1 MESPATR
8 NADGLTPSQHRAV
21 AARGNVLVMAGAG
34 TGKTHT
40 LVERCLHCLCSEQPP
55 ASLEEILVVTFTEA
69 AAAEMRRRLREQLE
83 EKLLAAPDEPRWA
96 EQLALFDTA
105 HIGTLHGFCLKLVR
119 EHFHELGLDPQLA
132 VLNEGEA
139 RLLAEETL
147 NEELQEHY
155 AGQDELARAVQKL
168 IQIYGGGRDQAIR
181 QLVLRLHHYAQTRPD
196 AGGWLARQIEQFA
209 APAPD
214 EWREW
219 LLDGIQAWRDEWL
232 PVLENFGTPA
242 PAAPKLPSEGW
253 SGTARSPRDKLRAV
267 PEAGA
272 SSNNEKAAE
281 LAVILRRLLKNFS
294 RETAAEVLEQII
306 SADGNWPAK
315 RKTILRKPLE
325 DLFDEAKFLVSLATV
340 KNGND
345 PLAEDWDWVRGPMG
359 ALVRLTQNFSARFAA
374 RKRDDGVLD
383 FHDLEQFALKLLWNF
398 AANQPTS
405 VAGRW
410 RQKIRYVFVDEYQDI
425 NAAQDKIIQALS
437 RDPFGVPSRTT
448 RDGLTPKPPEGG
460 TPNEG
465 NRFLVGDVKQSIYR
479 FRLADPKIFRDYAQN
494 WRGKNGQTIHLAENF
509 RSREGLLNFVNSVF
523 EPLMRPE
530 IGGVR
535 YDAEARLQFG
545 TPDRRVELSAA
556 RDASPRVELLLR
568 FKKGRND
575 AEPDDE
581 SSDDDLADLQET
593 EKEARLL
600 ALRLKWL
607 EAGKH
612 EIWDADKKR
621 FRPAEWRDL
630 AVLLRAPSGKAE
642 IYAKEFQRAG
652 VPLVVE
658 RGGFYDSNEI
668 MDLLSLLQLLDNP
681 LQDVPAIAVL
691 RSPLAGLSL
700 DELAQI
706 RLTAKDVH
714 FWTALN
720 RWRDVTRDGGHVT
733 GWETTAE
740 TFSKV
745 DKFLKDFSRWRQLA
759 RQASLSQC
767 LESML
772 AETHYAEWLLAR
784 PRGAQRR
791 ANVERFLGLAQKFDQ
806 FQRQGLFRFLKF
818 IEAQREAEVE
828 PEVAAVADENAVR
841 LMSIHQSKG
850 LEFPIVA
857 VADLA
862 KSFNTQDLR
871 GEIIFDET
879 FGLCP
884 RIKPPHT
891 GRRYPSLPYW
901 LAQQHQRREQWG
913 EELRLLYV
921 AATRAR
927 DTLILTAAITE
938 RKWESLWTKP
948 AAVTT
953 QAIVA
958 AKSYADWLGL
968 WFANQVQSPKSKVQ
982 SEPEGELPDLRWR
995 IADDAELR
1003 DDSICRSRGDEAQTK
1018 DQPETPHVV
1027 SCKNTIKLDAATAE
1041 RLRAM
1046 LSWKYPFDAA
1056 TQRAAKSSVT
1066 ALRRQSAEE
1075 LDDEA
1080 EPVFR
1085 LQFSAKRLAR
1095 IGLRQTSPR
1104 RALAPPAQTS
1114 KSSRRAGLNPK
1125 LSAADAGTAHHKF
1138 LQFVALENANDVAA
1152 LKSEANRLEQKNV
1165 LSADERVALALEDI
1179 AAFWNSEPGRKI
1191 RAQAA
1196 SVRRELPFTARFSP
1210 AELAAITGVKSAPG
1224 LEDEFVVVQGVA
1236 DLVVLLPE
1244 EIWLADFKTDEIR
1257 QDGLPDKLKT
1267 YAPQLKLYA
1276 QALEKIYSRPVT
1288 KCWLHFLAAR
1298 KTVEL

>member
-1 MESPATR
+1 MEPPRTQNDS
-8 NADGLTPSQHRAV
+8 LTPSQRQAV
-21 AARGNVLVMAGAG
+21 TARGNVLVMAGAG
-34 TGKTHT
+34 TGKTYT
-40 LVERCLHCLCSEQPP
+40 LVERCLHCLCEEQPP
-55 ASLEEILVVTFTEA
+55 TSLEELLVVTFTEA

-83 EKLLAAPDEPRWA
+83 EKLRAEPDEPRWA

-132 VLNEGEA
+132 VLDAGEA
-139 RLLAEETL
+139 RLLADETL
-147 NEELQEHY
+147 DEELQEHY
-155 AGQDELARAVQKL
+155 SGQNELAEAVQKL
-168 IQIYGGGRDQAIR
+168 IQIYGGGRDQTIR

-196 AGGWLARQIEQFA
+196 ADGWLTRQIERFA
-209 APAPD
+209 SPVPD
-214 EWREW
+214 EWRGW

-232 PVLENFGTPA
+232 PVLENLGTPA
-242 PAAPKLPSEGW
+242 
-253 SGTARSPRDKLRAV
+253 SGTARFKRDELRAV

-272 SSNNEKAAE
+272 PSNNEKAAE
-281 LAVILRRLLKNFS
+281 LANVLRRLPENFS
-294 RETAAEVLEQII
+294 RADAAGILGQIN
-306 SADGNWPAK
+306 SADGNWPVK
-315 RKTILRKPLE
+315 RKIALRKPLE
-325 DLFDEAKFLVSLATV
+325 KFFADAAFLHSLAPV
-340 KNGND
+340 ENGRD
-345 PLAEDWDWVRGPMG
+345 PLVEDWEWVRGHMD
-359 ALVRLTQNFSARFAA
+359 ALLRLTQNFSARFAA
-374 RKRDDGVLD
+374 RKLNDGVLD
-383 FHDLEQFALKLLWNF
+383 FHDLEQFALKLLWDF

-410 RQKIRYVFVDEYQDI
+410 RQKIRFVFVDEYQDI

-437 RDPFGVPSRTT
+437 RDSFGVPPLGGKR
-448 RDGLTPKPPEGG
+448 PKPPEGG

-479 FRLADPKIFRDYAQN
+479 FRLADPKIFRDYAQS
-494 WRGKNGQTIHLAENF
+494 WRGNNGQTISLAENF

-523 EPLMRPE
+523 EPLMREE

-545 TPDRRVELSAA
+545 APDHRAELSVAKE
-556 RDASPRVELLLR
+556 ASPRAELLLR
-568 FKKGRND
+568 FKRGRND
-575 AEPDDE
+575 VETGDD
-581 SSDDDLADLQET
+581 SGDDDLADLQET

-600 ALRLKWL
+600 ARRLKQL

-612 EIWDADKKR
+612 KIWDADKKG
-621 FRPAEWRDL
+621 FRPAEWRDM

-658 RGGFYDSNEI
+658 RGGFYDSGEI
-668 MDLLSLLQLLDNP
+668 LDLLSLLQLLDNP

-706 RLTAKDVH
+706 RLAAKGMH

-720 RWRDVTRDGGHVT
+720 RWRDVTRDGDHVT
-733 GWETTAE
+733 GLEATAE

-772 AETHYAEWLLAR
+772 GETHYAEWLLAR

-791 ANVERFLGLAQKFDQ
+791 ANVERFLGLAQKFDE

-862 KSFNTQDLR
+862 KPFNTQDLR
-871 GEIIFDET
+871 GEIIFDES

-884 RIKPPHT
+884 RVKPPHT
-891 GRRYPSLPYW
+891 GRRYPSLPHW

-921 AATRAR
+921 ATTRAR
-927 DTLILTAAITE
+927 DTLILTGAITE
-938 RKWESLWTKP
+938 KKWETLWTQP
-948 AAVTT
+948 AAITT

-968 WFANQVQSPKSKVQ
+968 WFAQSAGGTKVATT
-982 SEPEGELPDLRWR
+982 EGELPHLRWR

-1003 DDSICRSRGDEAQTK
+1003 DEAQTK
-1018 DQPETPHVV
+1018 DQSETPHVV
-1027 SCKNTIKLDAATAE
+1027 SYKNTIELAAATAE
-1041 RLRAM
+1041 KLRTI
-1046 LSWKYPFDAA
+1046 LSWQYQFAAA
-1056 TQRAAKSSVT
+1056 TQHAAKSSVT
-1066 ALRRQSAEE
+1066 ALRRQAAGE

-1080 EPVFR
+1080 EQIPP
-1085 LQFSAKRLAR
+1085 AR
-1095 IGLRQTSPR
+1095 NFARPPR
-1104 RALAPPAQTS
+1104 RNL
-1114 KSSRRAGLNPK
+1114 RAK

-1138 LQFVALENANDVAA
+1138 LQFVALENSNDVAS
-1152 LKSEANRLEQKNV
+1152 LKSEANRLEQEKV
-1165 LSADERVALALEDI
+1165 LSADERAALALEDI
-1179 AAFWNSEPGRKI
+1179 AAFWNSGPGEKI

-1210 AELAAITGVKSAPG
+1210 PELEALTGVKSAPE
-1224 LEDEFVVVQGVA
+1224 LKNEFVVVQGVA

-1244 EIWLADFKTDEIR
+1244 EIWLLDFKTDEIR
-1257 QDGLPDKLKT
+1257 KDELPDKIKV

-1288 KCWLHFLAAR
+1288 KRWLHFLAAR
-1298 KTVEL
+1298 KTVEI

>member
-1 MESPATR
+1 MEPPRTQNDSR
-8 NADGLTPSQHRAV
+8 LTLSQQRAV
-21 AARGNVLVMAGAG
+21 EARGNVLVMAGAG
-34 TGKTHT
+34 TGKTYT
-40 LVERCLHCLCSEQPP
+40 LVERCLHCLCAEQPP

-83 EKLLAAPDEPRWA
+83 EKLRAEPDEPRWA

-132 VLNEGEA
+132 VLDAGEA
-139 RLLAEETL
+139 RLLADETL
-147 NEELQEHY
+147 DEELQEHY
-155 AGQDELARAVQKL
+155 AGQNELAEAVQKL
-168 IQIYGGGRDQAIR
+168 IQIYGGRDQAIR

-196 AGGWLARQIEQFA
+196 ADGWLARQIERFA
-209 APAPD
+209 SPAPD
-214 EWREW
+214 EWRGW
-219 LLDGIQAWRDEWL
+219 LLDGIRAWRDEWL
-232 PVLENFGTPA
+232 PVLENLGTPA
-242 PAAPKLPSEGW
+242 
-253 SGTARSPRDKLRAV
+253 SGTARSPRDELRAV

-272 SSNNEKAAE
+272 PSYNEKAAE
-281 LAVILRRLLKNFS
+281 CLEILQKLPDEFS
-294 RETAAEVLEQII
+294 RKPAAAILKEIQAASTV
-306 SADGNWPAK
+306 WPA
-315 RKTILRKPLE
+315 RKKIVLLKPLE
-325 DLFDEAKFLVSLATV
+325 KFFADAAFLHSLAVTE
-340 KNGND
+340 NGRD
-345 PLAEDWDWVRGPMG
+345 PLVEDWDWVRGHMD
-359 ALVRLTQNFSARFAA
+359 ALLRLTQNFSARFTA
-374 RKRDDGVLD
+374 RKLNDGVLD

-410 RQKIRYVFVDEYQDI
+410 RQKIRFVFVDEYQDI

-437 RDPFGVPSRTT
+437 REDGWGETPGEPPKMAELESADGSRG
-448 RDGLTPKPPEGG
+448 RSPHQA
-460 TPNEG
+460 

-479 FRLADPKIFRDYAQN
+479 FRLADPKIFRDYAQS
-494 WRGKNGQTIHLAENF
+494 WRGNNGQTISLAENF

-523 EPLMRPE
+523 EPLMREE

-545 TPDRRVELSAA
+545 APDHRAELSAA
-556 RDASPRVELLLR
+556 KDASPRAELLLR

-575 AEPDDE
+575 VETGDD
-581 SSDDDLADLQET
+581 SGDDDLADLQET

-600 ALRLKWL
+600 ALRLKRL
-607 EAGKH
+607 EARKH
-612 EIWDADKKR
+612 EIWDADEKG
-621 FRPAEWRDL
+621 FRPAGWRDM

-658 RGGFYDSNEI
+658 RGGFYDSGEI
-668 MDLLSLLQLLDNP
+668 LDLLSLLQLLDNP

-691 RSPLAGLSL
+691 RSPLAGLSI
-700 DELAQI
+700 DELAQV
-706 RLTAKDVH
+706 RLAAKGMH

-720 RWRDVTRDGGHVT
+720 RWRDVTRDGGHMT
-733 GWETTAE
+733 GLEATAE

-745 DKFLKDFSRWRQLA
+745 DKFLKDFSRWRQSA
-759 RQASLSQC
+759 RQVSLSQC
-767 LESML
+767 LESLL

-791 ANVERFLGLAQKFDQ
+791 ANVERFLGLAQKFDE

-818 IEAQREAEVE
+818 VEAQREAEVE

-862 KSFNTQDLR
+862 KPFNTQDLR
-871 GEIIFDET
+871 GEIIFDES

-891 GRRYPSLPYW
+891 GRRYPSLPHW

-921 AATRAR
+921 ALTRTR
-927 DTLILTAAITE
+927 DTLILTAAVTE
-938 RKWESLWTKP
+938 KKWGSLWLKP
-948 AAVTT
+948 EAITIP
-953 QAIVA
+953 AIVA

-968 WFANQVQSPKSKVQ
+968 WFAQSAGGTKATAT
-982 SEPEGELPDLRWR
+982 EGELPHLRWR
-995 IADDAELR
+995 IVDDQELTEADSVRWGERPRGPMGEAEGNFNSGSRGHSPHQFEKLDDALK
-1003 DDSICRSRGDEAQTK
+1003 Q
-1018 DQPETPHVV
+1018 
-1027 SCKNTIKLDAATAE
+1027 
-1041 RLRAM
+1041 RLCEV
-1046 LSWKYPFDAA
+1046 LTWKYPFAAA
-1056 TQRAAKSSVT
+1056 TQRPAKSSVT
-1066 ALRRQSAEE
+1066 ALRRQAAGE

-1080 EPVFR
+1080 EQIFP
-1085 LQFSAKRLAR
+1085 AR
-1095 IGLRQTSPR
+1095 NFAPAAR
-1104 RALAPPAQTS
+1104 RN
-1114 KSSRRAGLNPK
+1114 SRAK
-1125 LSAADAGTAHHKF
+1125 LSAADTGTAHHKF
-1138 LQFVALENANDVAA
+1138 LQHIALDNTTDVTA
-1152 LKSEANRLEQKNV
+1152 LKSEANRLEQEKV
-1165 LSADERVALALEDI
+1165 LSADELAALALEDI
-1179 AAFWNSEPGRKI
+1179 AAFWNSGPGEKI

-1196 SVRRELPFTARFSP
+1196 SVRRELAFTARFSP
-1210 AELAAITGVKSAPG
+1210 AELSAITGAKSAPG

-1236 DLVVLLPE
+1236 DLVALLPE

-1257 QDGLPDKLKT
+1257 KNGLPDKIKA

-1288 KCWLHFLAAR
+1288 KRWLHFLAAR
-1298 KTVEL
+1298 KTVEI